1 MLHCCDYTRANFA
14 HSSLFPLSLSHTHT
28 VISLSF
34 TLSLSLFSLLQSIRS
49 SKCRINQSVH
59 RLALMSKSSV
69 TLRPRPNQLTTG
81 LRIQVSVCIS
91 LILFI
96 QVCVCVCVMF
106 RLVKRKASQVFHF
119 IDSWRHIGQLYTY
132 IIHARYTQCIWFD
145 VLWHCHQSA
154 FGNVRFHS
162 LAAIE

>member
-1 MLHCCDYTRANFA
+1 MLHCCDYTRPNFA
-14 HSSLFPLSLSHTHT
+14 YPSLFPLSLLHTHT
-28 VISLSF
+28 RLFPSLSHF
-34 TLSLSLFSLLQSIRS
+34 LSLFSLLQSIRS

-119 IDSWRHIGQLYTY
+119 IDSWRHIGQLHTY

-162 LAAIE
+162 LGAIE